1 MAVAAQN
8 VAQAAL
14 EKATLAQRTLANELK
29 ALNSLQLSDTKT
41 TKQAVTATPVT
52 PVASESKVTS
62 LGATSSTNQTNAND
76 AVVGTKE
83 SEQREAATPVVT
95 NLAVKTGAA
104 KVDLTSTGTVDQDDA
119 ASTKQ
124 TTSPLSTVK
133 ATVKASGA
141 KQTKQAT
148 SASDKDDVVKLPQT
162 GNAEEETAVLAEV
175 GSLMMGLAMALGFK
189 KKRI

>member
-104 KVDLTSTGTVDQDDA
+104 KVKSFESAGYQLNSYQDNEAAQKVILGAYDAPIHLTDQQIQDLSVFVEGLINQVRSQAGNKPVVVTQGSLDY
-119 ASTKQ
+119 
-124 TTSPLSTVK
+124 VK
-133 ATVKASGA
+133 AMVAG
-141 KQTKQAT
+141 
-148 SASDKDDVVKLPQT
+148 
-162 GNAEEETAVLAEV
+162 
-175 GSLMMGLAMALGFK
+175 
-189 KKRI
+189 

>member
-14 EKATLAQRTLANELK
+14 EMATLSQRTLANELK

-76 AVVGTKE
+76 AVVGAKE

-95 NLAVKTGAA
+95 N
-104 KVDLTSTGTVDQDDA
+104 
-119 ASTKQ
+119 
-124 TTSPLSTVK
+124 
-133 ATVKASGA
+133 
-141 KQTKQAT
+141 
-148 SASDKDDVVKLPQT
+148 
-162 GNAEEETAVLAEV
+162 
-175 GSLMMGLAMALGFK
+175 
-189 KKRI
+189 